1 MNKSEPDYEKNAVA
15 LFRSSNTAILSTL
28 SKSTNNYPFGS
39 FATFASNSHRELFI
53 YASDIAE
60 HTKNI
65 LNDSRACVTIFSVK
79 GTGDKQASERLSI
92 IGDLV
97 KVCKEDIETSLARFY
112 KFLPESESYSRIHGF
127 HLYKLEIVKVR
138 WIGGFGQIRW
148 LDTKDWISPIPKW
161 QKNETAMIEHMNQ
174 DHSNVI
180 GSALKGVF
188 DINDAKA
195 KMMALCID
203 GYYILSSN
211 IQYFIP
217 FHEPC
222 YTEKSVRE
230 ALIIQAK
237 LYRMHELF

>member
-1 MNKSEPDYEKNAVA
+1 MNKSLPDYEKNAVA

-28 SKSTNNYPFGS
+28 SKSTHNYPFGS
-39 FATFASNSHRELFI
+39 FVTFASNTQRELFI

-65 LNDSRACVTIFSVK
+65 LNDSRACVTLFSVK

-97 KVCKEDIETSLARFY
+97 RVGKEDLETSLARFY
-112 KFLPESESYSRIHGF
+112 KFLPESEAYSGIHGF
-127 HLYKLEIVKVR
+127 RLYKLGIVKVR

-148 LDTKDWISPIPKW
+148 LETKDWISPIPKW
-161 QKNETAMIEHMNQ
+161 QKNEDSMIDHMNQ

-180 GSALKGVF
+180 TSALKGVF
-188 DINDAKA
+188 NIADAKA
-195 KMMALCID
+195 KMLALCID
-203 GYYILSSN
+203 GYYILSAN
-211 IQYFIP
+211 VQYFIP
-217 FHEPC
+217 FDEPC

-230 ALIIQAK
+230 ALIMQAK

>member
-1 MNKSEPDYEKNAVA
+1 
-15 LFRSSNTAILSTL
+15 
-28 SKSTNNYPFGS
+28 
-39 FATFASNSHRELFI
+39 
-53 YASDIAE
+53 
-60 HTKNI
+60 
-65 LNDSRACVTIFSVK
+65 
-79 GTGDKQASERLSI
+79 
-92 IGDLV
+92 
-97 KVCKEDIETSLARFY
+97 
-112 KFLPESESYSRIHGF
+112 
-127 HLYKLEIVKVR
+127 
-138 WIGGFGQIRW
+138 
-148 LDTKDWISPIPKW
+148 
-161 QKNETAMIEHMNQ
+161 MIEHMNQ

-188 DINDAKA
+188 DITDAKA

-222 YTEKSVRE
+222 YTKKSVRE